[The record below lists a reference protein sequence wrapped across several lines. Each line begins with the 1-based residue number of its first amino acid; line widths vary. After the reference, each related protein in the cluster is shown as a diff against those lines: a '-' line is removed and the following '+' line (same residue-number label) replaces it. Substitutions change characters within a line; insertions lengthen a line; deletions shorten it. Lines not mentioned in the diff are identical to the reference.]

1 MPPFPSHFLP
11 HLHQPL
17 HLLRPTESTNCQ
29 SSATKYLR
37 EGNLTWQDEF
47 DGIEVY
53 GASDGVMGLE
63 YWWQHEE
70 VLYYSRYMSLTN
82 L

>member
-1 MPPFPSHFLP
+1 M
-11 HLHQPL
+11 
-17 HLLRPTESTNCQ
+17 LRLTESMNCQ

-47 DGIEVY
+47 DGIDY

-70 VLYYSRYMSLTN
+70 VLYYVQSISRFLYKVLCKK
-82 L
+82 